1 MKKKRHPLR
10 QYLEQNN
17 LNQSELA
24 DRLNVSSP
32 VVSHLMNSESFP
44 TVRRVLKYCRD
55 YRVDPAVFFPDE
67 E

>member
-1 MKKKRHPLR
+1 MKKRHPLR

-24 DRLNVSSP
+24 NRLHVSPP
-32 VVSHLMNSESFP
+32 VITNLIKNASFP
-44 TVRRVLKYCRD
+44 TVRRILKYCRNQS
-55 YRVDPAVFFPDE
+55 VDPAVFFPDE